1 MPQFSEIA
9 GDLVYEIPVPPT
21 AAGTAV
27 EVPGLILPFNALITS
42 VKWVPGAAV
51 TANGAAFFTLT
62 PRNRGAAGV
71 GTVVPATARSYA
83 ATNSVANVPEVL
95 ALSATA
101 TDLQAALGDVLTA
114 HITHTGAGLAVPAGL
129 LQIALRVR

>member
-1 MPQFSEIA
+1 MPQFIELS
-9 GDLVYEIPVPPT
+9 GDLAYEISIPPT

-27 EVPGLILPFNALITS
+27 EVPGLILPFNALIAS
-42 VKWVPGAAV
+42 VRWVPGAAV
-51 TANGAAFFTLT
+51 VANGANFFTLT

-83 ATNSVANVPEVL
+83 ATNSTANVAEVL

-101 TDLQAALGDVLTA
+101 TDLQAAAGDVLTA
-114 HITHTGAGLAVPAGL
+114 HITHTGTGLAVPAGL